1 MIRKFFLIP
10 VSILLLCCLIQCKKE
25 VPLNLFL
32 YNQPLKTI
40 QHYIQGKW
48 RLVYGKGGISSNTM
62 IYCDKCTIEF
72 TSTNRVLV
80 TNEDGIFLSDTTIQW
95 IRDIGTYT
103 YGDSTYLMKFYDKY
117 GYPSVYV
124 IERIYYDTLIYH
136 DNSADPVFYHYVKS
150 N

>member
-1 MIRKFFLIP
+1 MKKFALIIP
-10 VSILLLCCLIQCKKE
+10 LTFILLCCVIQCKKDA
-25 VPLNLFL
+25 PLNIVL

-62 IYCDKCTIEF
+62 IYCDKCFIEF

-80 TNEDGIFLSDTTIQW
+80 PNEDGTFLTDTTIQW

-117 GYPSVYV
+117 GYPNIYV
-124 IERIYYDTLIYH
+124 IDKIYYDTLIYH
-136 DNSADPVFYHYVKS
+136 DNSADPVFYHYVK
-150 N
+150 